1 MVLLAEGV
9 PYNRK
14 SGGTEMEEKGMK
26 AADFLAISNKLK
38 KTNED
43 DTPFAIVK
51 DQEVSVVGDANKTEV
66 KTGDYSVKFRVPQSQ
81 FEHKPE
87 GAKEV
92 GMYYVFSVAFDDVM
106 ITPRADLKIVDA
118 IMKITPFFNKL
129 KENGEIEAF
138 EKEELLS
145 IFISAGDEI
154 HLAIYN
160 LVATFLGIDDQ
171 MGEYMLPF
179 SVIEN
184 LNKIMEN
191 HPEVFNEADVFFG

>member
-1 MVLLAEGV
+1 
-9 PYNRK
+9 
-14 SGGTEMEEKGMK
+14 MEEKGMK
-26 AADFLAISNKLK
+26 AADFLAISDKLK

-51 DQEVSVVGDANKTEV
+51 DQEVSVIGDANKTEI
-66 KTGDYSVKFRVPQSQ
+66 KQANYSVRFRVPKTF
-81 FEHKPE
+81 FEEAPE

-92 GMYYVFSVAFDDVM
+92 GSFYVFNVDFEGVT
-106 ITPRADLKIVDA
+106 ITPRSDLKIVDA
-118 IMKITPFFNKL
+118 IMKIIPFFNKL
-129 KENGEIEAF
+129 RENGEVEAF
-138 EKEELLS
+138 DKEELLS
-145 IFISAGDEI
+145 IFVNAGDDV

-171 MGEYMLPF
+171 LGEYMLPF

-184 LNKIMEN
+184 LNKIMDS

>member
-1 MVLLAEGV
+1 MG
-9 PYNRK
+9 
-14 SGGTEMEEKGMK
+14 EKGMK
-26 AADFLAISNKLK
+26 AADFLAISDKLK

-43 DTPFAIVK
+43 ETPFAVVK
-51 DQEVSVVGDANKTEV
+51 DQEISVIGDANKTEV
-66 KTGDYSVKFRVPQSQ
+66 KQADYSMKFRVPQDF
-81 FEHKPE
+81 FEEKPE

-92 GMYYVFSVAFDDVM
+92 GPFYVFSVNFEDVS
-106 ITPRADLKIVDA
+106 ITPRSDLKIVDA

-129 KENGEIEAF
+129 KENGDVEGF

-145 IFISAGDEI
+145 IFIGAGDEV

-171 MGEYMLPF
+171 LGEYMLPF

-184 LNKIMEN
+184 LNKIMDN

>member
-1 MVLLAEGV
+1 
-9 PYNRK
+9 
-14 SGGTEMEEKGMK
+14 MEEKGMK

-51 DQEVSVVGDANKTEV
+51 DQEVSVIGDANKTEV

-81 FEHKPE
+81 FEQKPE

-92 GMYYVFSVAFDDVM
+92 GMYYVFSVAFDGVM
-106 ITPRADLKIVDA
+106 ITPRSDLKIVDA

-129 KENGEIEAF
+129 RENGEIESL

>member
-1 MVLLAEGV
+1 
-9 PYNRK
+9 
-14 SGGTEMEEKGMK
+14 MEEKGMK
-26 AADFLAISNKLK
+26 AADFLAISNNLK
-38 KTNED
+38 KTNEN
-43 DTPFAIVK
+43 DTPFAVVK
-51 DQEVSVVGDANKTEV
+51 DQEVSVIGDENKTEV
-66 KTGDYSVKFRVPQSQ
+66 KKADYSVRFRVPQTH
-81 FEHKPE
+81 FEQKPE

-92 GMYYVFSVAFDDVM
+92 GSYYVFSVAFGDIT
-106 ITPRADLKIVDA
+106 ITPRSDLRIVDA
-118 IMKITPFFNKL
+118 IMKIIPFFNKL
-129 KENGEIEAF
+129 KENGDMEDF
-138 EKEELLS
+138 SKEELLS
-145 IFISAGDEI
+145 VFVGAGDEI